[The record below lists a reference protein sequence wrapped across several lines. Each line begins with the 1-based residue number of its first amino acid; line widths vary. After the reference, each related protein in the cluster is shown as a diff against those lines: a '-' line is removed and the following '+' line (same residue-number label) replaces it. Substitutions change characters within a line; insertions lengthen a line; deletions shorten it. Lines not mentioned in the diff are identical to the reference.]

1 MLPAALWAE
10 SDAVMVNSER
20 NLTLLA
26 QSIPPAGQAR
36 PDWELI
42 CEVAEHMGF
51 GADFDYKSSEQIFD
65 EIRGFSNLRT
75 GYDLRG
81 ASYDRLRETPLQ
93 WPVAPATA
101 RPTATRSAISTTAS
115 ARTSTSTRP
124 AARRDWRFPP
134 RRGGRSFTRARTW
147 TPTSFPTTTSRS
159 C

>member
-1 MLPAALWAE
+1 
-10 SDAVMVNSER
+10 MVNSER

-42 CEVAEHMGF
+42 CKVAEHMGF
-51 GADFDYKSSEQIFD
+51 GADFDYKSSEQIFE
-65 EIRGFSNLRT
+65 EIRGFTNLRT

-93 WPVAPATA
+93 WPPATG

-115 ARTSTSTRP
+115 ARTSSWMGPATR
-124 AARRDWRFPP
+124 RGWRFPR
-134 RRGGRSFTRARTW
+134 RRGARSSTRARTW
-147 TPTSFPTTTSRS
+147 TPTSFPTTSSRWCRTPVECNTSGTP
-159 C
+159 